1 MKNKKSMDEDVI
13 IYPNVRVEGDFV
25 KKYNS
30 TTKQF
35 ERIASKVNIEKVLIN
50 IDTGSIYYK
59 LRYLYLG
66 DEREITVLR
75 IDCQSKNCIIK
86 LSGRG
91 VDVNSSNATTLIQ
104 HLNNEEK
111 RAAKGNI
118 HSEIGFSIYEK
129 KAIFKHYKA
138 IGLDSNYEGRF
149 NLKPKGKHNKWMDM
163 VKKYVIGNTALEV
176 ALIIGFSSAI
186 VGRLKLE
193 SIVAHL
199 YGNSTTGK
207 TTSTILAISCWGN
220 PRNGSGNLFS
230 TWNATSNA
238 IFSQLAGN
246 HGVAVALD
254 EISMSNEED
263 FTKDIYKFSSGKDKE
278 RLSKNAVLKEAGT
291 WETTIITNGEHSIL
305 SKSKKNIGIKMRVLE
320 FGNVNWTK
328 NAKSADEI
336 KRCCVANYGR
346 SGCIFVK
353 KLMQYEIK
361 ELRKAYS
368 KQCKLITNKFKENN
382 INDEFVERRAQKY
395 GVLTMTA
402 DLLKKFFDLDIDMEN
417 IIDFFIDKEKENF
430 KSRNI
435 QKNAYEYFM
444 EQYEINQKRFIVE
457 EKNEMGRRAKVLQS
471 SGSETWGRFVNKSSR
486 SEFAEDEICIYPFI
500 FKKIMKEGGFE
511 DTSIILK
518 EWKKNGILDAE
529 NDRYTRKRKI
539 NSNGVVVKVYVI
551 KIKK

>member
-1 MKNKKSMDEDVI
+1 MGNKKSMEEDVI
-13 IYPNVRVEGDFV
+13 IYHDVRVEGDFV
-25 KKYNS
+25 EKYNS
-30 TTKQF
+30 TTKKF
-35 ERIASKVNIEKVLIN
+35 ERIASRINIEKVLIN
-50 IDTGSIYYK
+50 IDTKVISYK
-59 LRYLYLG
+59 LKYLYLG
-66 DEREITVLR
+66 DEHEMTMSRL
-75 IDCQSKNCIIK
+75 DCQNKNSIIK
-86 LSGRG
+86 LSAMG
-91 VDVNSSNATTLIQ
+91 VDVNSSNAATLIQ
-104 HLNNEEK
+104 HLNNEER
-111 RAAKGNI
+111 RAEKGNL
-118 HSEIGFSIYEK
+118 HSEIGFSIYNK

-138 IGLDSNYEGRF
+138 IGLDSNYDGRF
-149 NLKPKGKHNKWMDM
+149 NLKPKGKYNKWMDM

-176 ALIIGFSSAI
+176 ALTIGFSSAI

-220 PRNGSGNLFS
+220 PINGSRNLFS

-263 FTKDIYKFSSGKDKE
+263 FTKDIYRFTGGKDKE

-291 WETTIITNGEHSIL
+291 WETTIITNGEHSIF
-305 SKSKKNIGIKMRVLE
+305 SKSKKNIGIRIRVLE
-320 FGNVNWTK
+320 FGNVNWTR
-328 NAKSADEI
+328 NAAGADKI
-336 KRCCVANYGR
+336 KKCCFANYGR

-353 KLMQYEIK
+353 KLMEYKIK

-368 KQCKLITNKFKENN
+368 EQCKLMTNKFKENN
-382 INDEFVERRAQKY
+382 IDDEFVERRAQKY

-402 DLLKKFFDLDIDMEN
+402 ELINKFFELDMDMEN
-417 IIDFFIDKEKENF
+417 IVDFFIDKENF
-430 KSRNI
+430 KNRNI

-444 EQYEINQKRFIVE
+444 EQYGINQKRFILQ

-471 SGSETWGRFVNKSSR
+471 SGSEAWGRFVNKSSR
-486 SEFAEDEICIYPFI
+486 SQFAEDEICIYPFI
-500 FKKIMKEGGFE
+500 LKKIMEGGGFE

-518 EWKKNGILDAE
+518 EWKENGILDAE
-529 NDRYTRKRKI
+529 SDRYTRKRKI
-539 NSNGVVVKVYVI
+539 NSNSIAVPVYVI